1 MMSIK
6 IGWLLEF
13 LMEYWTILMK
23 HNLFLE
29 DCYIISSL
37 FLIVITRKL
46 VVKCLPLWYYIL
58 KYKMKKGDKDRIE

>member
-1 MMSIK
+1 
-6 IGWLLEF
+6 
-13 LMEYWTILMK
+13 MEYWTILMK